1 MKRKILVVILSI
13 FIMTGCQSNELDT
26 TVEGI
31 SYEVTDKVTNHVRL
45 VIDDEVILIELYEN
59 EAPITVENFKNL
71 VKEDYYDGLE
81 FHRIIKDFM
90 VQGGIGE
97 YKEPIKGEFSSNGI
111 ENNIKHDKGILSM
124 ARTNEPNSA
133 STQFF
138 ICLTKEGTTHLDGDY
153 AAFGKVIANMDKVEE
168 IGSTPTKEGDAP
180 LYKTLI
186 DSIDFIII
194 DEGK

>member
-13 FIMTGCQSNELDT
+13 FIMTGCKSNELDT

-45 VIDDEVILIELYEN
+45 VIDDEVIIIELYEKD
-59 EAPITVENFKNL
+59 APITVENFKNL

-97 YKEPIKGEFSSNGI
+97 YKEPIKGEFTSNGI